1 MIVCVLTACRPPRK
15 TITLY
20 FTFPFSVIIS
30 ARVLYALSCPIV
42 SKPLSKRI
50 SYLAI
55 PHPNTR
61 RRQRP
66 APTIQNSMPPPLLQ
80 CHQGSAKMPSRPQIQ
95 NSGTC
100 NVYVLFLLL
109 LLPVCL
115 PTCTHPPT
123 FASPNAAFA
132 TSAPSVGSAK
142 SPHGCLCHLTPIHS
156 QVGSDATSVA
166 TLGGERWTCLEQAC
180 SGPMERLRRLEAAA
194 AVQHHCNTRWR
205 TFALLFLLFLCLLGV
220 GLVKRW
226 PFLYLQ
232 GTT

>member
-30 ARVLYALSCPIV
+30 SRVLYALSCPIV

-66 APTIQNSMPPPLLQ
+66 APTIHTQCRHHSYNVIKAQQKCPPD
-80 CHQGSAKMPSRPQIQ
+80 HKSIIQ
-95 NSGTC
+95 
-100 NVYVLFLLL
+100 VHVLCTFSS
-109 LLPVCL
+109 CL
-115 PTCTHPPT
+115 PAHMYPPT
-123 FASPNAAFA
+123 YLCFTKRSIRNI
-132 TSAPSVGSAK
+132 SSERSAK

-156 QVGSDATSVA
+156 QVGSDATGVA

-180 SGPMERLRRLEAAA
+180 SGLMERLRRLAAAA

-205 TFALLFLLFLCLLGV
+205 TLHFFSFLFFSLLGSWS
-220 GLVKRW
+220 GKTMA
-226 PFLYLQ
+226 FLSLQ

>member
-1 MIVCVLTACRPPRK
+1 MCRDSCRLPRK

-66 APTIQNSMPPPLLQ
+66 APTIHTQCRHHSYNVIKAQQKCPPDHKSKSQVHVLL
-80 CHQGSAKMPSRPQIQ
+80 H
-95 NSGTC
+95 
-100 NVYVLFLLL
+100 VLFLLLLL

-156 QVGSDATSVA
+156 QIVMRLV
-166 TLGGERWTCLEQAC
+166 
-180 SGPMERLRRLEAAA
+180 LRRL
-194 AVQHHCNTRWR
+194 V
-205 TFALLFLLFLCLLGV
+205 V
-220 GLVKRW
+220 KDGLVWSRRVLVRW
-226 PFLYLQ
+226 SGCDAWRRRRSTIVILVGGHLHFFSFLFFFSFAWKLVW
-232 GTT
+232 

>member
-1 MIVCVLTACRPPRK
+1 M
-15 TITLY
+15 TLY

-66 APTIQNSMPPPLLQ
+66 APTIHTQCRHHSYNVIKAQQKCPPDHKSKSQVHVLCTFSSSFL
-80 CHQGSAKMPSRPQIQ
+80 SA
-95 NSGTC
+95 
-100 NVYVLFLLL
+100 
-109 LLPVCL
+109 CL
-115 PTCTHPPT
+115 HVPTYLCFTKR
-123 FASPNAAFA
+123 SIRNI
-132 TSAPSVGSAK
+132 SSERSAK

-156 QVGSDATSVA
+156 QVGSDATGVA
-166 TLGGERWTCLEQAC
+166 TLGAERWTCLEQAC

-194 AVQHHCNTRWR
+194 AAQHHCNTRWR
-205 TFALLFLLFLCLLGV
+205 TLHFFSFLFFFSLLAGGWSGKTMGLFVLA
-220 GLVKRW
+220 R
-226 PFLYLQ
+226 
-232 GTT
+232 T